1 MERKDPKDMTAS
13 ELLRWAANGEP
24 DKNGHYNAH
33 SKLLSAIGGKSF
45 ADTTTREDSENIRAL
60 ADKVDAEIAAARCN
74 PLVDLVDS
82 CIEMHG
88 YPSRCEGE
96 RFDRWIER
104 CFIQRP
110 LDENDEPVQFGDDNI
125 DWEDTDE
132 CQVSG
137 VQWDATAVDASG
149 RFLATAY
156 DKIVA
161 VAKTDD
167 NGRVKRPA
175 PDVLGADGLPVVEG
189 ETVWDTESGREL
201 SVCAIANADAGMIQ
215 CSDDTGDCED
225 YDARHLT
232 HTPPDTQERID
243 EDAVKCS
250 VDYWGCF
257 GMVCEECP
265 AEIDGEKPWRRYKA
279 NNCGQAQMLDLLRR
293 QRELDARKGGER

>member
-1 MERKDPKDMTAS
+1 MERKDSKDMTAS

-60 ADKVDAEIAAARCN
+60 ADKIDAEIEAARCN

-110 LDENDEPVQFGDDNI
+110 LDENDEPVQFGDDNF

-161 VAKTDD
+161 IAKTDE
-167 NGRVKRPA
+167 NGRVKRRVPE
-175 PDVLGADGLPVVEG
+175 VLGADGQPVVEG
-189 ETVWDTESGREL
+189 ETVWDTESGKEL
-201 SVCAIANADAGMIQ
+201 RVCAIANAAFGMIQ
-215 CSDDTGDCED
+215 CSDDDGDCED

-279 NNCGQAQMLDLLRR
+279 NNCGQAQMLELLRR
-293 QRELDARKGGER
+293 QRRLDEVSK